1 MLTILLFSSRHAVS
15 TKKDAWVK
23 RYGTVSRASHL
34 GSALFGFEMP
44 EIVNM
49 LLSVAQL
56 ISTTAYHSMNL
67 LNCATCS
74 SFVAPT
80 TPSRG
85 GGWQPTVKTS
95 ISACYMQSYNNKKR
109 QLAMR
114 NVRKGNNR
122 TLGPG
127 PFDGVA
133 VETDAGFTSIKYDAS
148 CINKPDAKD
157 CLLVRWESS
166 L

>member
-80 TPSRG
+80 TPSRRG
-85 GGWQPTVKTS
+85 GGQPTVKTS
-95 ISACYMQSYNNKKR
+95 ISVCYMQSYNNKKKAACYEECSEGKR
-109 QLAMR
+109 SHL
-114 NVRKGNNR
+114 
-122 TLGPG
+122 G

-133 VETDAGFTSIKYDAS
+133 VETDAGFSSVKYDAS

-157 CLLVRWESS
+157 CLRVR
-166 L
+166 